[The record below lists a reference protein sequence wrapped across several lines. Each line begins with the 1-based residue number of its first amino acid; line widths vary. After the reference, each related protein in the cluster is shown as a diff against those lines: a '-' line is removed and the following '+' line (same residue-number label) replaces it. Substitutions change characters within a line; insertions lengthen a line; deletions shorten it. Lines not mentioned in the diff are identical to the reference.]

1 MSKKPCYT
9 CKDSFIDRK
18 KAILLENKQEEAKEY
33 AKKNN
38 YTGALA
44 IVRMADADG
53 YKIVRANDQQPQDKA
68 VTYILFDKGE
78 IL

>member
-9 CKDSFIDRK
+9 CGDSFIDNKR
-18 KAILLENKQEEAKEY
+18 AILLENKQEEAIEY

-44 IVRMADADG
+44 IVRLADADG
-53 YKIVRANDQQPQDKA
+53 FKIVKADQQSETDQA

-78 IL
+78 AI